1 MIKKQNYY
9 SSFIKNNKYNN
20 NKNYIIVDITV
31 ADCQIRAAKP
41 ADPFQSDP
49 MPHGD
54 AEKAIWWNNQL
65 VDLAGRI
72 NHRQYGYLTRK
83 ALRQASRIVDPFLLL
98 VKT

>member
-1 MIKKQNYY
+1 
-9 SSFIKNNKYNN
+9 
-20 NKNYIIVDITV
+20 
-31 ADCQIRAAKP
+31 
-41 ADPFQSDP
+41 

-72 NHRQYGYLTRK
+72 NHRQYGYLTGK

-98 VKT
+98 INLFVIRAFAYVQL

>member
-1 MIKKQNYY
+1 MLDSHKNDKKTNYY
-9 SSFIKNNKYNN
+9 SSFIKNNN

-31 ADCQIRAAKP
+31 A
-41 ADPFQSDP
+41 DP

-83 ALRQASRIVDPFLLL
+83 ALRQASRIVDPFLNL